1 MLDTLLLFALAIPVV
16 LLTGIA
22 KGGFAGGL
30 GTLAVPLLSL
40 LLDPRQAA
48 AIMLPVLC
56 CMDAVAVWEYRNRWD
71 KRNLQIL
78 VPAAILGIIIGTA
91 TFRYLDADTIRVIVG
106 ALAIYFFADYW
117 FLKRRSVQCEHKQSG
132 KASGRFWGTIAG
144 FTSFIAHAGGPP
156 LSIYLL
162 PQRMETRLLVGTTV
176 ILFFVINYVKL
187 LPYAW
192 LGQLNSGNL
201 MISLI
206 LLPFAPIGVRLGVW
220 LHSRVSE
227 QVFYLLCYWL
237 LFLAGIKLT
246 YEGCAALLA

>member
-1 MLDTLLLFALAIPVV
+1 MDTLLLFALAIPVV

-56 CMDAVAVWEYRNRWD
+56 CMDAVAVWEYRKSWD
-71 KRNLQIL
+71 KRNLVIL
-78 VPAAILGIIIGTA
+78 IPAAIVGIVVGTA
-91 TFRYLDADTIRVIVG
+91 TFRYLNGDMIRLIVG
-106 ALAIYFFADYW
+106 VLAIYFFADYW
-117 FLKRRSVQCEHKQSG
+117 FLRRRPAQLKPKGPNVISG
-132 KASGRFWGTIAG
+132 GFWGAIGG

-162 PQRMETRLLVGTTV
+162 PQKMETRLLVGTSV
-176 ILFFVINYVKL
+176 VLFFAINYVKL
-187 LPYAW
+187 IPYAW
-192 LGQLNSGNL
+192 LGQLSTSNL
-201 MISLI
+201 FISLI
-206 LLPFAPIGVRLGVW
+206 LLPFAPIGIKLGVW

-227 QVFYLLCYWL
+227 KLFYIICYWL
-237 LFLAGIKLT
+237 LFLAGIKLS
-246 YEGCAALLA
+246 YEGGMALLM